1 MAHRGPSAVAVVLS
15 DEDRAELV
23 RRSAVSAPRAATR
36 ARIVLAAAEGCS
48 NAEIARRTGTSAMS
62 VGKWRRRFAAGGLTG
77 LDDEA
82 RIGRPKA
89 ELVLTGAERD
99 QLTRWARR
107 ASTARYLAL
116 RSQIV
121 LGCAGGKSNRQVAA
135 ELCVDEATVTKWRSR
150 FLQGRLEGLADEP
163 RPGRPPSILL
173 DQVEDVVTATL
184 EETPKNATH
193 WSRASMAARTGL
205 SKSTIG
211 RIWRRFELKPHRQD
225 TFKLSTD
232 PQFVDKVVDVV
243 GLYHHPPES
252 AVVLCV
258 DEKSGMQALDRSQPV
273 LPMTPGTPE
282 RASHDYIRHGTSS
295 LFAAFNIADGT
306 VIAELHRR
314 HRATEF
320 RKFLVAIDKAVPAEL
335 DVHLVCDNLATHK
348 TATVRDWLERHP
360 RFQLHFIPTG
370 SSWLNQVERWFG
382 LLTEQLIRRGVHKS
396 VIDLEREVRAW
407 IDNWNQDP
415 RPFTWTKTADEILTS
430 LANYL
435 NKIGPGQTETDKELT
450 RDTSDAAH

>member
-1 MAHRGPSAVAVVLS
+1 MAYSGPSPVEIVLS
-15 DEDRAELV
+15 GEERAELV
-23 RRSAVSAPRAATR
+23 RRVSVSAPRAAAR
-36 ARIVLAAAEGCS
+36 ARIVLACAEGKS
-48 NAEIARRTGTSAMS
+48 NAEVAREVGVSVPS
-62 VGKWRRRFAAGGLTG
+62 VGKWRRQFAADRLEGMV
-77 LDDEA
+77 DAA

-89 ELVLTGAERD
+89 ELVLTDAERD

-107 ASTARYLAL
+107 ATTARYLAL

-121 LGCAGGKSNRQVAA
+121 LACADGNTNRQVAS
-135 ELCVDEATVTKWRSR
+135 ELGIDETTVTRWRSR
-150 FLQGRLEGLADEP
+150 FIESRLEGLGDEP

-184 EETPKNATH
+184 EQTPNNATH

-273 LPMTPGTPE
+273 LPMLPGTPE

-306 VIAELHRR
+306 VISALHRR
-314 HRATEF
+314 HRAVEF
-320 RKFLVAIDKAVPAEL
+320 RKFLAAIDKAVPTEL
-335 DVHLVCDNLATHK
+335 EVHLVCDNLATHK
-348 TATVRDWLERHP
+348 TATVRDWLARHP
-360 RFQLHFIPTG
+360 RFQLHFTPTG

-382 LLTEQLIRRGVHKS
+382 LLTDQLIRRGVHKN
-396 VIDLEREVRAW
+396 VLDLEREVRAW

-415 RPFTWTKTADEILTS
+415 KPFTWTKTADEILTS
-430 LANYL
+430 LAAYL
-435 NKIGPGQTETDKELT
+435 TKIHPEDHSNELNG
-450 RDTSDAAH
+450 DI